1 MTESGVSSWI
11 VGRIDLFVDAYGK
24 EVIGLLGGR
33 ALSDLT
39 DADRR
44 AMYSLAREAAFE
56 DSDIFDFLARAY
68 EARIL
73 QLKGS
78 GSEMPKAGTDSQK
91 IGAYLQS
98 RLARWSQDRGTDRA
112 GTSDRGGFSGKYQR
126 LADMVN
132 LIPPDNVLA
141 PLCGVGESCVSSA
154 RHYAKEDGYEFERV
168 SAKEYGRDGQGNS
181 WYEVVVRPEP
191 EPEPE
196 PEDPRLAK
204 LRVIFP
210 DKSEEQLSM
219 LLAFA

>member
-1 MTESGVSSWI
+1 MTDRGVSDWV
-11 VGRIDLFVDAYGK
+11 VGKVDKFIDAYGE
-24 EVIGLLGGR
+24 EVVGLLGAR
-33 ALSDLT
+33 ELSDLSA
-39 DADRR
+39 ADKRT
-44 AMYSLAREAAFE
+44 AYSLAREAAFK
-56 DSDIFDFLARAY
+56 SVDIFDFLSRAY

-154 RHYAKEDGYEFERV
+154 RHYAKTDGYEFERV

-181 WYEVVVRPEP
+181 WYEVVARPEP
-191 EPEPE
+191 EPDPE

-204 LRVIFP
+204 LRVVFP
-210 DKSEEQLSM
+210 DKSDEQLSM